1 MTSRIETS
9 RRNFEQFQKI
19 GRDLGNGLE
28 CMILAVREQ
37 HDFLKALPKNSPVD
51 PVDHLGALT
60 TREDRFRHVNDFAKR
75 WEFEL

>member
-19 GRDLGNGLE
+19 GRDLSDGLD
-28 CMILAVREQ
+28 CMIAAVREQ
-37 HDFLKALPKNSPVD
+37 YDFLQALPKNSPVD
-51 PVDHLGALT
+51 PADHLGALT
-60 TREDRFRHVNDFAKR
+60 TREDRLRHVNDFAKR

>member
-1 MTSRIETS
+1 MISRIETS

-19 GRDLGNGLE
+19 GRDLGDGLD
-28 CMILAVREQ
+28 CMIWAVREQ
-37 HDFLKALPKNSPVD
+37 YDFLQALPKNSPVD

-60 TREDRFRHVNDFAKR
+60 TREDRLRHVNDFAKR

>member
-19 GRDLGNGLE
+19 GRDIGGGFD
-28 CMILAVREQ
+28 CMIAAVREQ
-37 HDFLKALPKNSPVD
+37 CDFLKLLPHGSLVD
-51 PVDHLGALT
+51 AADHFGALT
-60 TREDRFRHVNDFAKR
+60 TREDRLRHMKDFAKR

>member
-19 GRDLGNGLE
+19 GRDLGGGLD
-28 CMILAVREQ
+28 CMIAAVREQ
-37 HDFLKALPKNSPVD
+37 YDFLKLLPHGSPVD
-51 PVDHLGALT
+51 AADHFNALT
-60 TREDRFRHVNDFAKR
+60 TREDRLKHMNDFAKR

>member
-19 GRDLGNGLE
+19 GRDLGDGLD
-28 CMILAVREQ
+28 CMIWAVREQ
-37 HDFLKALPKNSPVD
+37 YDFLQALPPGCPVD
-51 PVDHLGALT
+51 AADHFDVLT
-60 TREDRFRHVNDFAKR
+60 TREDRLRHVESFAKR